1 MTSWRAWT
9 TILVLTALPGQLDPG
24 LVRAAEFSAHMVLKD
39 GSAATRGRIFIKG
52 DKMRH
57 EFLDSEGH
65 TVTIVRRDK
74 KLLWV
79 LLPQERTY
87 TEIPLRLSTRL
98 PGQFLHIPTEALHR
112 RKVGQETIAGLE
124 TEKYEVLLPGGE
136 RGALKQFYWVSPK
149 LGWPVKMSCPEKQI
163 ALEYQDIREEPPP
176 DRLFELPPGYR
187 RQQVP

>member
-1 MTSWRAWT
+1 MTSWRAVPAM
-9 TILVLTALPGQLDPG
+9 IVLAALPGQLDPG
-24 LVRAAEFSAHMVLKD
+24 SVRAAEFSAHMVLKD
-39 GSAATRGRIFIKG
+39 GSATTRGQIFIKG

-57 EFLDSEGH
+57 EFLDAEGH

-74 KLLWV
+74 KVLWV

-98 PGQFLHIPTEALHR
+98 PGQFLHIPTEALNR
-112 RKVGQETIAGLE
+112 RKVGQETVAGLE

-136 RGALKQFYWVSPK
+136 RGALKQFYWISPK
-149 LGWPVKMSCPEKQI
+149 LGWPVKMTCPEKQI
-163 ALEYQDIREEPPP
+163 AVEYQNIREEPPP

-187 RQQVP
+187 RQGAP